1 MPCEEIC
8 DRRDA
13 NNPAGQ
19 GAESLPSFSAKRP
32 RFTWPQ
38 QPVIRDWKDRLFLRG
53 FTLIK
58 LLVVISI
65 IALLLAILLPALQR
79 AKRQANAVACR
90 SKLHQWGLVFSMYTT
105 DNNGMFWHHTAPALE
120 EWWYPT
126 LQPWRYG
133 KDLSFCPM
141 AMKVNQDPKRRYYGL
156 VCGSKFTAWD
166 WKYWGLPSSAR
177 KPARGSYC
185 MNWWTADLQNS
196 DLADSTASQYW
207 RTCLVGCSASV
218 PVFLDC
224 SWPETLP
231 DDVEYPPEYE
241 GEYGPYSWW
250 MPDIC
255 INRHDGGTNVL
266 FMDWSVRKVGLKELW
281 TLKWHREFDMANP
294 WTRAGGVQPTDWPEW
309 MRKFKDY

>member
-1 MPCEEIC
+1 MPCRKVHI
-8 DRRDA
+8 RREA

-19 GAESLPSFSAKRP
+19 GAESLPSCSERRP
-32 RFTWPQ
+32 CLSWPQ
-38 QPVIRDWKDRLFLRG
+38 LSAIRDWKAHLPLHG
-53 FTLIK
+53 FTLIE
-58 LLVVISI
+58 LLVVIAI
-65 IALLLAILLPALQR
+65 IALLLAILLPALQH
-79 AKRQANAVACR
+79 AKRQARAVACQ

-105 DNNGMFWHHTAPALE
+105 DNNGMFWRDEPKLRC
-120 EWWYPT
+120 WWYKV
-126 LQPWRYG
+126 LEPWRYG
-133 KDLSFCPM
+133 EDLCFCPM
-141 AMKVNQDPKRRYYGL
+141 AVKVNPKPNPA
-156 VCGSKFTAWD
+156 GSVLGGTFTGWD
-166 WKYWGLPSSAR
+166 WGYWWLPR
-177 KPARGSYC
+177 TIGKPARGSYG
-185 MNWWTADLQNS
+185 MNWWIADLQNY
-196 DLADSTASQYW
+196 DPADSTASQYW

-241 GEYGPYSWW
+241 GEYGPWSWW

-255 INRHDGGTNVL
+255 INRHDGGINVL

-281 TLKWHREFDMANP
+281 TLKWHREFDTVNP